1 MTPVR
6 VIPEFQLAGKVAV
19 VTGGNRS
26 IGRASCELL
35 AEAGATVVVAGRDEA
50 ACERVSARIVA
61 AGGAA
66 LPVSCDVGD
75 AADVDRLFATAVDR
89 FGRVDICLANAGIF
103 STWQPSDA
111 MPLDEWDRVCAINLR
126 GAMLTAL
133 AAGKQMI
140 KQGEGGSIITISSVA
155 GVVGLKGTLAYSAAK
170 HGLVGMTRTMA
181 IDWAEQRV
189 RVNCIAP
196 GFITRDVEPLHEDPS
211 AVDFVTTRTPMGR
224 WGTPREVALAV
235 YFLASPASSYMTGA
249 VLCVDGGWC
258 AQ

>member
-1 MTPVR
+1 MTSLPG
-6 VIPEFQLAGKVAV
+6 IPEFQLAGKVAV

-50 ACERVSARIVA
+50 GCERVSAGIGA

-66 LPVSCDVGD
+66 LPVACDVGD
-75 AADVDRLFATAVDR
+75 AAAVDRLFGTAVDR
-89 FGRVDICLANAGIF
+89 CGRVDICLVNAGIF
-103 STWQPSDA
+103 STWQSSDA
-111 MPLDEWDRVCAINLR
+111 MPLDEWDRVCDIDLR

-133 AAGKQMI
+133 TAGKQMI
-140 KQGEGGSIITISSVA
+140 KQGDGGSIITISSVA

-170 HGLVGMTRTMA
+170 HGLVGMTKTMA

-196 GFITRDVEPLHEDPS
+196 GFITRDVEPLHEDPV
-211 AVDFVTTRTPMGR
+211 AVEFVTMRTPMGR
-224 WGTPREVALAV
+224 WGTPREIALAV
-235 YFLASPASSYMTGA
+235 LFLASPASSYMTGA
-249 VLCVDGGWC
+249 VLSVDGGWC

>member
-1 MTPVR
+1 MTSFAG
-6 VIPEFQLAGKVAV
+6 IPEFQLAGKVAV

-26 IGRASCELL
+26 IGRAACELL
-35 AEAGATVVVAGRDEA
+35 AEAGANVVVAGRDA
-50 ACERVSARIVA
+50 AGCERVSASIVA
-61 AGGAA
+61 GGGAA
-66 LPVSCDVGD
+66 LPVACDVSD
-75 AADVDRLFATAVDR
+75 AAAVDRLFATAVDR
-89 FGRVDICLANAGIF
+89 FGHVDICLVNAGIF
-103 STWQPSDA
+103 STWQSSDA
-111 MPLDEWDRVCAINLR
+111 MPIDEWDRVCDIDLR

-140 KQGEGGSIITISSVA
+140 KQGDGGSIITISSVA

-196 GFITRDVEPLHEDPS
+196 GFITRDVEPLHEDPA
-211 AVDFVTTRTPMGR
+211 AVEFVTRGTPMGR
-224 WGTPREVALAV
+224 WGTSREVALAV
-235 YFLASPASSYMTGA
+235 FFLASPASSYVTGA